1 MERIRLQKYVSD
13 CGLMSR
19 RAAEKQIAAGEF
31 CVNGVRAEIGCCVD
45 PETDEIT
52 YRGKSLKKTENCPY
66 VVLMLNKPR
75 GYVTTM
81 RDDRGRPCVSELVAD
96 FGSRVYPCGRLDMDS
111 EGLLLLTNDG
121 ELANKLTHPKNH
133 IPKIYHVRV
142 NCEITPEQLAALNR
156 PMTVDGYLCKPAHV
170 EIVTRKQNYSV
181 LSVTLFE
188 GRNRQIRK
196 MCEQLDMKVLALKRI
211 SVGELKLGTLKP
223 GMWKKLTRA
232 QYEYL
237 KKY

>member
-1 MERIRLQKYVSD
+1 
-13 CGLMSR
+13 MSR

-96 FGSRVYPCGRLDMDS
+96 FGSRVYPCGRRDMDS

-142 NCEITPEQLAALNR
+142 NCEITPEQLAALGR
-156 PMTVDGYLCKPAHV
+156 VDVLMIPVGGFYTIDARQAAELAKKIAPAVTVPMHYRGDGFGYDVIAPVGDFLRLMDNV
-170 EIVTRKQNYSV
+170 V
-181 LSVTLFE
+181 
-188 GRNRQIRK
+188 
-196 MCEQLDMKVLALKRI
+196 MLDGNVI
-211 SVGELKLGTLKP
+211 EPEKLGAPVVAVPKCP
-223 GMWKKLTRA
+223 RG
-232 QYEYL
+232 
-237 KKY
+237 